1 MKSRF
6 IILFALVMFALG
18 ANAEGYTS
26 PFGNSEGSIGVV
38 STASYQEAGFN
49 SMMIYENNYTNT
61 ITFGDLSEIGAPSP
75 IVINGRSLAGPP
87 IIPGGE
93 ENNPG
98 NVETGIKDSD
108 GPIGDG
114 TWALLACAMLFVV
127 FRMVLSK
134 RAKATEL

>member
-1 MKSRF
+1 MKQRF
-6 IILFALVMFALG
+6 IILFALAMLAFG

-26 PFGNSEGSIGVV
+26 PFGNSESSVGVV

-49 SMMIYENNYTNT
+49 SMKIYENNYTNT

-93 ENNPG
+93 NNNPG
-98 NVETGIKDSD
+98 NLETDIKDPD
-108 GPIGDG
+108 CPIGDG
-114 TWALLACAMLFVV
+114 TWVLLACAMLFAV
-127 FRMVLSK
+127 FLFVLSRTK
-134 RAKATEL
+134 TTEQ